1 MAKVR
6 PDLAIE
12 RLLQHEGITFDDL
25 RKNHME
31 GTLSEFL
38 SYYRIGVKSEW
49 WDESEMWTF
58 EDLFEDDV
66 LTDEIIRER
75 LNEWLQII
83 NEIVR

>member
-12 RLLQHEGITFDDL
+12 RLLQHEVITFDDL
-25 RKNHME
+25 RKNHLE

-38 SYYRIGVKSEW
+38 SYYRIGGSELE
-49 WDESEMWTF
+49 ESEDWTF
-58 EDLFEDDV
+58 EQMFEDDT

-75 LNEWLQII
+75 LEEWLEII
-83 NEIVR
+83 NNLG

>member
-12 RLLQHEGITFDDL
+12 RLLQHEVITFDDL
-25 RKNHME
+25 RTNHLE

-38 SYYRIGVKSEW
+38 SYYRIGGDRIE
-49 WDESEMWTF
+49 DLYEDWTF
-58 EDLFEDDV
+58 EQMFEDDT
-66 LTDEIIRER
+66 LTDDKIREK
-75 LNEWLQII
+75 LEYWLELI

>member
-12 RLLQHEGITFDDL
+12 RLLQHEVITFDDL
-25 RKNHME
+25 RTNHME

-38 SYYRIGVKSEW
+38 SYYRIGGDGIE
-49 WDESEMWTF
+49 DLYEDWTF
-58 EDLFEDDV
+58 EQMFEDDT

-75 LNEWLQII
+75 LEEWLEII
-83 NEIVR
+83 NEMKK

>member
-12 RLLQHEGITFDDL
+12 RLLQHEVITFDDL

-31 GTLSEFL
+31 GTLPEFL
-38 SYYRIGVKSEW
+38 SYYRIGGEVVQD
-49 WDESEMWTF
+49 DEEWTF
-58 EDLFEDDV
+58 EQMFKDDT
-66 LTDEIIRER
+66 LTDEKIRER
-75 LNEWLQII
+75 LEEWLQII

>member
-12 RLLQHEGITFDDL
+12 RLLQHEVITFDDL
-25 RKNHME
+25 RKNHLE

-38 SYYRIGVKSEW
+38 SYYRIGGAELEE
-49 WDESEMWTF
+49 ESQLWTF
-58 EDLFEDDV
+58 EQMFEDDA

-75 LNEWLQII
+75 LSEWLQII

>member
-12 RLLQHEGITFDDL
+12 RLLQQEVITFDDL
-25 RKNHME
+25 RKNHLE

-38 SYYRIGVKSEW
+38 SYYRVGGDTVQD
-49 WDESEMWTF
+49 DEEWTF
-58 EDLFEDDV
+58 EQMFEDDT

-75 LNEWLQII
+75 LSEWLQII

>member
-12 RLLQHEGITFDDL
+12 RLLQHEVITFDDL
-25 RKNHME
+25 RKNHLE

-38 SYYRIGVKSEW
+38 SYYRIGGEAVQD
-49 WDESEMWTF
+49 DEEWTF
-58 EDLFEDDV
+58 EQMFEDDA
-66 LTDEIIRER
+66 LTDDVIRER
-75 LNEWLQII
+75 LEDWLQII

>member
-12 RLLQHEGITFDDL
+12 RLLQHEVITFDDL
-25 RKNHME
+25 RKNHLE

-38 SYYRIGVKSEW
+38 SYYRIGGDTVQ
-49 WDESEMWTF
+49 DDDTWTF
-58 EDLFEDDV
+58 EQMYEYDA
-66 LTDEIIRER
+66 LTDQKIRER
-75 LNEWLQII
+75 LEDWLQII

>member
-6 PDLAIE
+6 PDLTIE
-12 RLLQHEGITFDDL
+12 RLLQNEVITFSDL
-25 RKNHME
+25 RANHME

-38 SYYRIGVKSEW
+38 SYYRVGGDTVQ
-49 WDESEMWTF
+49 DDDTWTF
-58 EDLFEDDV
+58 EQMFDDDT

-75 LNEWLQII
+75 LEEWLQII